1 MLEMLKTRNW
11 PGLFGYLL
19 FIGMMAAGYYYNLT
33 FVQLGLQDFGTSVLG
48 MNTRAVA
55 RDMAFLALMTCFT
68 AIAFGWWMQRRGWGR
83 DFRIKLRLS
92 FGVVFAQTLLTFI
105 CPLVATEA
113 GFLFWLAGVSL
124 ALGLG
129 VPVMFSMTVDL
140 VPVRMRGGVA
150 AWVTASAYFFAEILS
165 SEWTFEAFR
174 RQSLIM
180 LLGGVIGMG
189 LLAFARHPWLDV
201 LANQQLKPAFALGRF
216 TRRRLTRWHIPGLIL
231 IMFGIYFVDSLGF
244 LRLLNTPIYM
254 TSAWQSPD
262 FDTRAFIAVIHVIG
276 ALAAGALYPALR
288 ERSLFLWIF
297 GTFMLAHLQY
307 SFHIQTGSVNAVLSM
322 PMLYALAVSLYTVI
336 NFAVWA
342 DLSTPD
348 TISLNSALGVALS
361 GWTATFLSTSLA
373 ISWSERLP
381 LDLHIRI
388 VNSLAMLF
396 FLAMLMLSFFET
408 PRLPKRKIPT

>member
-1 MLEMLKTRNW
+1 MKSNLPK
-11 PGLFGYLL
+11 LFGFLL
-19 FIGMMAAGYYYNLT
+19 FVGMMAAGYYYNLT
-33 FVQLGLQDFGTSVLG
+33 FVQLGLEDFGTSVLG
-48 MNTRAVA
+48 LSTQEVA
-55 RDMAFLALMTCFT
+55 RDMALLALMACII
-68 AIAFGWWMQRRGWGR
+68 AIAFGWWMQRRGWGKN
-83 DFRIKLRLS
+83 FRLKLRLS
-92 FGVVFAQTLLTFI
+92 FAVSLTQTLLTLI
-105 CPLVATEA
+105 CPLVTTET
-113 GFLFWLAGVSL
+113 GFIHWLGGVSL
-124 ALGLG
+124 TLGVG

-140 VPVRMRGGVA
+140 IPVRWRGGA
-150 AWVTASAYFFAEILS
+150 AALVTASAYFFAETLS

-174 RQSLIM
+174 RQSLFM

-189 LLAFARHPWLDV
+189 ALAFVGHPWLDA
-201 LANQQLKPAFALGRF
+201 LAKQHQQPEFALGRF
-216 TRRRLTRWHIPGLIL
+216 ARLGLSRWRIPSLIL

-244 LRLLNTPIYM
+244 LRLLKTPIYM
-254 TSAWQSPD
+254 ENAWQSSD
-262 FDTRAFIAVIHVIG
+262 LDTRAFIAVIHVIG

-297 GTFMLAHLQY
+297 GTFALAHLQY
-307 SFHIQTGSVNAVLSM
+307 NFHIQTDSINAVLSM

-373 ISWSERLP
+373 IYWGESLP

-396 FLAMLMLSFFET
+396 FLAMLALAFFEPVRFSKQKT
-408 PRLPKRKIPT
+408 P